1 MYNLSNYIS
10 RGATFANNQLFPGS
24 KRLST
29 LMIYATDLCD
39 SACKHCLIWA
49 KRPVNYLPFEKIVE
63 IMGSKCIHSSTTVG
77 LEGGEFM
84 LHPDALKILEW
95 FVVNHPNFDLLS
107 NCLQPE
113 KLIQAV

>member
-1 MYNLSNYIS
+1 MYKLSNYID
-10 RGATFANNQLFPGS
+10 RGGRFLNNQFKPGG
-24 KRLST
+24 KKLST

-49 KRPVNYLPFEKIVE
+49 KRPVNFLPFEKIVE
-63 IMGSKCIHSSTTVG
+63 IMQSKCITPNTVIG

-95 FVVNHPNFDLLS
+95 FSHNH
-107 NCLQPE
+107 
-113 KLIQAV
+113 K